1 MRTYMMK
8 DKVDDMHNVIRDLN
22 NELSR
27 YFPDF
32 KGPFILMPH
41 LSVDS
46 LEILG
51 ELPGIIK
58 VIKKDEFAK
67 NTDWE
72 KIIKPKSSLK
82 EIGKLVKNYYGN
94 KKV

>member
-8 DKVDDMHNVIRDLN
+8 DKINDMHNVINDLD

-27 YFPDF
+27 YFTDF

-41 LSVDS
+41 LSIDS

-51 ELPGIIK
+51 ELPGIVK
-58 VIKKDEFAK
+58 VIKKDEFTQ

-72 KIIKPKSSLK
+72 HVRKVKSSLK
-82 EIGKLVKNYYGN
+82 YVADKIRNIEW
-94 KKV
+94 

>member
-1 MRTYMMK
+1 MRTYLMK
-8 DKVDDMHNVIRDLN
+8 DKINDMYNVLDALN

-27 YFPDF
+27 YFTDF

-41 LSVDS
+41 LTVDS

-58 VIKKDEFAK
+58 VIKKDEFTQ
-67 NTDWE
+67 NTDW
-72 KIIKPKSSLK
+72 KHVRKVKSSLK
-82 EIGKLVKNYYGN
+82 YVADKIRNAKW
-94 KKV
+94 

>member
-8 DKVDDMHNVIRDLN
+8 DKINDMHDVINDLN

-27 YFPDF
+27 YFTDF

-58 VIKKDEFAK
+58 VIKKDEFTQ

-72 KIIKPKSSLK
+72 HVRKVKSSLK
-82 EIGKLVKNYYGN
+82 YVADKIRNIK
-94 KKV
+94 

>member
-8 DKVDDMHNVIRDLN
+8 DKINDMHDVINGLN

-27 YFPDF
+27 YFTDF

-46 LEILG
+46 LELLG

-58 VIKKDEFAK
+58 VIKKDEFTQ
-67 NTDWE
+67 NTNWE
-72 KIIKPKSSLK
+72 HVRKVKSSLK
-82 EIGKLVKNYYGN
+82 YVADKIRNIK
-94 KKV
+94 

>member
-8 DKVDDMHNVIRDLN
+8 DKADDMYNALRDLN

-27 YFPDF
+27 YFTDF

-82 EIGKLVKNYYGN
+82 KVRKLVRSSWK
-94 KKV
+94 

>member
-8 DKVDDMHNVIRDLN
+8 DKADDMYNALRDLN

-27 YFPDF
+27 YFTDF

-67 NTDWE
+67 NTYWE

-82 EIGKLVKNYYGN
+82 KVRKLVRSSWK
-94 KKV
+94 